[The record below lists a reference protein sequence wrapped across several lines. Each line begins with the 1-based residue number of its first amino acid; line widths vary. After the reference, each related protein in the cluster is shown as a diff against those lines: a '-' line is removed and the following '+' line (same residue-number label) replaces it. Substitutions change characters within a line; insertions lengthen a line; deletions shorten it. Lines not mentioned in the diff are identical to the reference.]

1 MHRIYSM
8 PFAKVYWLYLAKVE
22 RKGHTRAELDAV
34 IMWLTGFDAAELQ
47 HQIDSEKTFTEFFE
61 AAVLPAA
68 SQKVAGVIC
77 GVRIE
82 EIDDPLM
89 KKIRI
94 LDKVVDEVAKGRPFE
109 KVTRSFGS

>member
-22 RKGHTRAELDAV
+22 RKGHTRTELDAV

-47 HQIDSEKTFTEFFE
+47 HQIESEKTFTEFFDD
-61 AAVLPAA
+61 AVLPEA
-68 SQKVAGVIC
+68 SEKVTGVIC

-82 EIDDPLM
+82 DIEDPLL

-94 LDKVVDEVAKGRPFE
+94 LDRVVDEVAKGRPFE
-109 KVTRSFGS
+109 KVTRQFK